1 MKRSFS
7 FLILLGLFV
16 AVYAQF
22 PYGTTGLLH
31 MPTADMQRDKT
42 FMLGGSVLNEHATP
56 GWNYNTYNYYINVTI
71 FPFLE
76 VAYACT
82 LNKGEKGDY
91 WPESTWGKFV
101 NQDRQFSGRLR
112 ALKEGQFWKHMPA
125 VVLGANDVAT
135 RDWQGTDKSDN
146 SGFGTPISYGN
157 GKWNRYYVAMTKHF
171 DLEGELGIH
180 AAYVY
185 NRRENYHL
193 NGIALG
199 ANWKPYFHKNLNLMA
214 EYDSRTIN
222 CGLGYTFWKDHINFV
237 GELNDFK
244 YISAGVIFKVHL
256 K

>member
-42 FMLGGSVLNEHATP
+42 FMLGGSFLSVGATP
-56 GWNYNTYNYYINVTI
+56 KHWNYDTYNYFINITF
-71 FPFLE
+71 FPCLE
-76 VAYACT
+76 VGYTCT
-82 LNKGEKGDY
+82 LHKITIAEDGIYNE
-91 WPESTWGKFV
+91 FR

-112 ALKEGQFWKHMPA
+112 IIKEGQFWKYMPA
-125 VVLGANDVAT
+125 VVLGGNDVAT
-135 RDWQGTDKSDN
+135 RDWQGTSEKEDDA
-146 SGFGTPISYGN
+146 GFGSPTTMGN
-157 GKWNRYYVAMTKHF
+157 GHWNRWYIAATKHL
-171 DLEGELGIH
+171 DLKGELGLH
-180 AAYVY
+180 VAYVY
-185 NRRENYHL
+185 NKRIDYHL
-193 NGIALG
+193 NGVALG

-214 EYDSRTIN
+214 EYDSRTVN